1 MDKSKQE
8 TRRTLLKASA
18 AAPLVATLHPS
29 NAMAMTSAAY
39 ACLANNGAAD
49 AVRINDIPIMSRV
62 ERAPTNLPETLIY
75 YNEGSEQ
82 QAGRYYE
89 ASTDGETWSEWTG
102 DVSGPLRAEPDDMTT
117 GPERAYP
124 GDMTTGPERAST
136 MGFRGKSDMA
146 QGRNPKDTSMDGSM
160 DDGSEDGI
168 DRNDAALEQEDDTT
182 EYGDYYRQTGVTSA
196 IAGYDLTAPEG
207 PTLLGP
213 QPIDGGDAVS
223 NSCLSSLVDAMAFN
237 DGY

>member
-1 MDKSKQE
+1 MDKSSQE

-39 ACLANNGAAD
+39 ACIADNGAAD
-49 AVRINDIPIMSRV
+49 AITINDIPVMSRV
-62 ERAPTNLPETLIY
+62 ERAPTDLPETLIY
-75 YNEGSEQ
+75 YNEGSLQ
-82 QAGRYYE
+82 QDGRYYE
-89 ASTDGETWSEWTG
+89 ASDDGETWSEWTG
-102 DVSGPLRAEPDDMTT
+102 NISGPLRADPEDITT
-117 GPERAYP
+117 GPQP
-124 GDMTTGPERAST
+124 AST
-136 MGFRGKSDMA
+136 LGFRGKSGKTDDSVS
-146 QGRNPKDTSMDGSM
+146 DTS
-160 DDGSEDGI
+160 DDDADTSI
-168 DRNDAALEQEDDTT
+168 DQQDDDDT

-207 PTLLGP
+207 PKLLGP
-213 QPIDGGDAVS
+213 QPRDGGDAVS